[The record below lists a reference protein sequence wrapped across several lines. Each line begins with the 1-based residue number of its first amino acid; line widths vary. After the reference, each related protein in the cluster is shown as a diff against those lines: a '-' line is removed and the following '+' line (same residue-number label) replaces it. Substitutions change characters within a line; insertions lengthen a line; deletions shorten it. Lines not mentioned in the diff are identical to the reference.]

1 MTRLIGFILR
11 MVAFLLVVG
20 SVVGVGVVYGP
31 LIGYFLY
38 NPWLNGMIVGVLLAG
53 ILYVFWNLI
62 RLKPEIDWIES
73 FIESEGRATTDREP
87 RLLAP
92 MAHMLRE
99 QQGRISLSTMSMR
112 LLLDGIAARLEETR
126 EISRYMIGL
135 LVFLGLLGTFWG
147 LLLTVQ
153 SVGEVIA
160 GLDVGEGNPAEGFD
174 KLTSGLEKPLTGMG
188 TAFSSS
194 LFGLAGSLVLGF
206 LELSATQAQ
215 NRFYNDLE
223 EWLAGLTRLSS
234 GSIGVEGDQPVPA
247 LIHALLEQTAESLEE
262 LQRIMARGEEG
273 RAASESNLLNLAE
286 RVGMVADQMHAEQD
300 LMRRLTETQMELMA
314 ALNRLSDAANSGNF
328 GVDDVTRNH
337 LRNLEV
343 YAARQLEEVSS
354 GRNQAVQEI
363 RNEIRLL
370 ARTIAAVADQE

>member
-1 MTRLIGFILR
+1 MTRLRGFILR
-11 MVAFLLVVG
+11 KLLFLLIVG
-20 SVVGVGVVYGP
+20 AGVVFVAP
-31 LIGYFLY
+31 QLEAYFAY
-38 NPWLNGMIVGVLLAG
+38 NIFLNGVIVGVLILG
-53 ILYVFWNLI
+53 IIYIFYTVI

-73 FIESEGRATTDREP
+73 FIESEGHDTSDRAP

-99 QQGRISLSTMSMR
+99 QRGRMSLSTLSMR
-112 LLLDGIAARLEETR
+112 SLLDGIASRLEETR

-147 LLLTVQ
+147 LLQTVQ
-153 SVGEVIA
+153 SVGLVIA
-160 GLDVGEGNPAEGFD
+160 GLDISEGSFD
-174 KLTSGLEKPLTGMG
+174 KLKDGLERPLTGMG
-188 TAFSSS
+188 IAFSSS
-194 LFGLAGSLVLGF
+194 LFGLAGSLILGF

-234 GSIGVEGDQPVPA
+234 GSINVEGDQPVPA
-247 LIHALLEQTAESLEE
+247 LIQALLEQTAESLEE
-262 LQRIMARGEEG
+262 LQRIMARGEEA
-273 RAASESNLLNLAE
+273 RASAENHLLSLAE
-286 RVGMVADQMHAEQD
+286 RVGMVADQMRAEQD
-300 LMRRLTETQMELMA
+300 LMRRLTETQMELLP
-314 ALNRLSDAANSGNF
+314 ALNRLSDAASAGNF

-343 YAARQLEEVSS
+343 YAARLLEEVSS

-370 ARTIAAVADQE
+370 ARTIAAIADQE

>member
-1 MTRLIGFILR
+1 MTRLRGFILR
-11 MVAFLLVVG
+11 KLAFLLIVG
-20 SVVGVGVVYGP
+20 AGVVFVAPQLKVY
-31 LIGYFLY
+31 LFYNYFL
-38 NPWLNGMIVGVLLAG
+38 NGVIVSVLILG
-53 ILYVFWNLI
+53 IIYIFYTVF
-62 RLKPEIDWIES
+62 RLKREIDWIES
-73 FIESEGRATTDREP
+73 FIESEGHDTTDREP

-99 QQGRISLSTMSMR
+99 QKGRISLSTLSMR
-112 LLLDGIAARLEETR
+112 SMLDGIASRLEETR

-153 SVGEVIA
+153 SVGGVIA
-160 GLDVGEGNPAEGFD
+160 GLDIAGGSPVEGFD
-174 KLTSGLEKPLTGMG
+174 RLKSGLEKPLTGMG

-194 LFGLAGSLVLGF
+194 LFGLAGSLILGF

-223 EWLAGLTRLSS
+223 EWLAQLTRLSS
-234 GSIGVEGDQPVPA
+234 GSINVEGDQPVPA

-262 LQRIMARGEEG
+262 LQRIMARSEDG
-273 RAASESNLLNLAE
+273 RAAAETNLLNLAE
-286 RVGMVADQMHAEQD
+286 RVGMVADQMRAEQD
-300 LMRRLTETQMELMA
+300 LMRRLTETQMELLP
-314 ALNRLSDAANSGNF
+314 ALNRLSDAASAGNF

-343 YAARQLEEVSS
+343 YAARLLEEVSS
-354 GRNQAVQEI
+354 GRSQAVQEI

-370 ARTIAAVADQE
+370 ARTIAAIADQE

>member
-1 MTRLIGFILR
+1 MTRLRGFILR
-11 MVAFLLVVG
+11 KVLFLLIVGAGVAFAWTRLEA
-20 SVVGVGVVYGP
+20 
-31 LIGYFLY
+31 YFDY
-38 NPWLNGMIVGVLLAG
+38 NPILNGVIISVLILGVFY
-53 ILYVFWNLI
+53 IFYTVI

-73 FIESEGRATTDREP
+73 FIDSEGRATTDREP

-99 QQGRISLSTMSMR
+99 QQGRISLSTLSMR
-112 LLLDGIAARLEETR
+112 SLLDGIGSRLEETR

-147 LLLTVQ
+147 LLQTVQ
-153 SVGEVIA
+153 EVGKVIA
-160 GLDVGEGNPAEGFD
+160 GLDMAGGGLAEGFNE
-174 KLTSGLEKPLTGMG
+174 LTEGLEKPLKGMG

-194 LFGLAGSLVLGF
+194 LFGLAGSLILGF

-223 EWLAGLTRLSS
+223 EWLARLTRLSS
-234 GSIGVEGDQPVPA
+234 GSINVEGDQPVPA

-262 LQRIMARGEEG
+262 LQRIMARSEDG
-273 RAASESNLLNLAE
+273 RAAAESNLLSLAE
-286 RVGMVADQMHAEQD
+286 RVGMVADQMRAEQD
-300 LMRRLTETQMELMA
+300 LMRRLTETQLELLP
-314 ALNRLSDAANSGNF
+314 ALNRLSDAASSGSF

-343 YAARQLEEVSS
+343 YAARLLEEVAS
-354 GRNQAVQEI
+354 GRGQAVQEI

-370 ARTIAAVADQE
+370 ARTIAAIADQE

>member
-1 MTRLIGFILR
+1 MTRLRGFILR
-11 MVAFLLVVG
+11 KLAFLLIIA
-20 SVVGVGVVYGP
+20 VGVFFIWQQ
-31 LIGYFLY
+31 LWAYFIH
-38 NPWLNGMIVGVLLAG
+38 NQFLNGVILSVLFLG
-53 ILYVFWNLI
+53 IIYIFYTVI

-73 FIESEGRATTDREP
+73 FIDSEGHDTSDRAP

-99 QQGRISLSTMSMR
+99 QRGRMSLSTLSMR
-112 LLLDGIAARLEETR
+112 SLLDGIASRLEETR

-153 SVGEVIA
+153 SVGGVIA
-160 GLDVGEGNPAEGFD
+160 GLDVAGGSLAEGFD
-174 KLTSGLEKPLTGMG
+174 KLKGGLEKPLTGMG

-194 LFGLAGSLVLGF
+194 LFGLAGSLILGF

-223 EWLAGLTRLSS
+223 EWLAQLTRLSS
-234 GSIGVEGDQPVPA
+234 GSINVEGDQPVPA

-262 LQRIMARGEEG
+262 LQRIMARSEDG
-273 RAASESNLLNLAE
+273 RAAAESNLLSLAE
-286 RVGMVADQMHAEQD
+286 RVGMVADQMRAEQD
-300 LMRRLTETQMELMA
+300 LMRRLTETQMEVLP
-314 ALNRLSDAANSGNF
+314 ALNRLSDAASAGNF

-343 YAARQLEEVSS
+343 YAARLLEEVSS
-354 GRNQAVQEI
+354 GRSQAVQEI

-370 ARTIAAVADQE
+370 ARTIAAIADQE